1 MCALPHKDARSWD
14 RRAPVA
20 YQFLDFLD
28 LGGDRGGIGGLLND
42 LDVRASDASKRLQE
56 ADRSGRSWWKTG
68 VIDAAPALNE
78 EGTSF

>member
-1 MCALPHKDARSWD
+1 MNESTSWLMTID
-14 RRAPVA
+14 VA

-28 LGGDRGGIGGLLND
+28 LGGDHGGIGGLLND

-68 VIDAAPALNE
+68 VIEAAPALNE